1 MRGQFVRIIHQAGT
15 YPEIVPDYS
24 ETLGDQTGCSSSQVR
39 LGTKALSGSDA
50 YKGWGIKVT
59 SGTNSGEIHTVTT
72 YNGATK
78 IATLDKSWTK
88 QNPAAGSM
96 IVLAVPGK
104 AKYLGLTGRAV
115 LSFAELEVYS
125 DWAAADSGINLAK
138 GGTATMSG
146 SGLGGDGKSY
156 PASNAVD
163 GNYANFTLSGYDGTG
178 PVWWMVDL
186 KKEVD
191 IAIIRLVN
199 RRDFAPERLY
209 GFQFQILNSSSKVIF
224 TSNQI
229 LNTMHA
235 HEVFPPSTA
244 VQGTMS
250 STGLGSSSFFTQF
263 SPFSACTAPCG
274 GGTRKRVRGMIPNSD
289 GRLLSNNPADLV
301 QIEPCNTQTCPVF
314 STWSDY
320 GDCVAD
326 KKTRTRKLLSGT
338 AGPGDLLSETTACTL
353 APVFSDWSPYSEC
366 VNDKKT
372 RTRKVLSG
380 TTSNPT
386 DLLDTAPCT
395 VAPTVFTD
403 WTDYGDCVSGK
414 KTRTRTVFSG
424 TKWSP
429 SDLLDTA
436 DCTAATQ
443 PAPTASS
450 NATTA
455 AAATPVV
462 SAVTTTTAATPVVST
477 DTAATTA
484 TPIVSAV
491 ITTTA
496 ATPAVSAAAV
506 TTSAGKSPGPA
517 QIWEDNKVG
526 ISIAI
531 AVVALILIIIICKC
545 CLGSK
550 SRPSAGL
557 YSMQ

>member
-1 MRGQFVRIIHQAGT
+1 MRGQFVRIIHQTGT

-39 LGTKALSGSDA
+39 LGSKALSGSDA

-59 SGTNSGEIHTVTT
+59 SGNNNGEIHTVTK
-72 YNGATK
+72 YDGATK
-78 IATLDKSWTK
+78 LATLDKSWTK
-88 QNPAAGSM
+88 QNPAVGST
-96 IVLAVPGK
+96 IILAVPGK
-104 AKYLGLTGRAV
+104 AKYLSLSGRAV
-115 LSFAELEVYS
+115 LNFAELEVYS
-125 DWAAADSGINLAK
+125 DWAAVDSGINLAK

-146 SGLGGDGKSY
+146 NGLGGDGKPY
-156 PASNAVD
+156 PASNAID

-186 KKEVD
+186 KKEFD

-199 RRDFAPERLY
+199 RRDYGPERLY
-209 GFQFQILNSSSKVIF
+209 GFQFQILDSSSKVIF
-224 TSNQI
+224 TSNKV
-229 LNTMHA
+229 LDTMHA
-235 HEVFPPSTA
+235 HEVFPPSM
-244 VQGTMS
+244 VVHGTMS

-263 SPFSACTAPCG
+263 SPFSACTAKCG

-289 GRLLSNNPADLV
+289 GRLISNNPADLV
-301 QIEPCNTQTCPVF
+301 QVEPCNTQTCPVF

-320 GDCVAD
+320 GDCVAE

-338 AGPGDLLSETTACTL
+338 AGPGDLLSESASCTM

-366 VNDKKT
+366 VDDKKT

-380 TTSNPT
+380 TTSKPT
-386 DLLDTAPCT
+386 DLSETAPCT

-414 KTRTRTVFSG
+414 KTRSRAVFSG

-429 SDLLDTA
+429 SDLLETA

-443 PAPTASS
+443 PAPTTSS

-455 AAATPVV
+455 AASTPDVSTVTTTNTATPVV
-462 SAVTTTTAATPVVST
+462 SAVTTMTA
-477 DTAATTA
+477 A
-484 TPIVSAV
+484 TPIVSAAV
-491 ITTTA
+491 VT
-496 ATPAVSAAAV
+496 TPAGESS
-506 TTSAGKSPGPA
+506 TPA
-517 QIWEDNKVG
+517 QFWEDNKVV

-531 AVVALILIIIICKC
+531 AIAALILIISICKC

-550 SRPSAGL
+550 KRPNAGPFYL
-557 YSMQ
+557 Q